1 MYYSLPDEIVLII
14 PKPRLAGSLPYIP
27 FRPIIHYISVIIH
40 LPASLVCCITSLLA
54 GPVPA
59 SLYALTVTV

>member
-1 MYYSLPDEIVLII
+1 MYYSLLDEIVLIV
-14 PKPRLAGSLPYIP
+14 PKPILAGSLPYIP
-27 FRPIIHYISVIIH
+27 FRPIILYISVIIH
-40 LPASLVCCITSLLA
+40 SPDSSVCCINSLLA